1 MTPFQRTVLERIAAT
16 NSYKS
21 AEAVASLFK
30 GISRRT
36 IQRQLQALRQMGY
49 LDFNRRRGWTL
60 TESGKRTLSTS
71 RR

>member
-1 MTPFQRTVLERIAAT
+1 MTPFQRIVLERIAAI
-16 NSYKS
+16 SGCKS
-21 AEAVASLFK
+21 AETIAPLFR
-30 GISRRT
+30 GVSRRT